1 LQSNYTQNPYLTKFK
16 IHQILQIELLDEYD
30 VSKGS
35 SKGNLS
41 SDIKALFNDRN
52 FTDVTIKIGENT
64 LEVHKL
70 ILIGN

>member
-1 LQSNYTQNPYLTKFK
+1 MQSNYTQNPYLTKF
-16 IHQILQIELLDEYD
+16 QFNFNPQIELLDEYD
-30 VSKGS
+30 VSEGS